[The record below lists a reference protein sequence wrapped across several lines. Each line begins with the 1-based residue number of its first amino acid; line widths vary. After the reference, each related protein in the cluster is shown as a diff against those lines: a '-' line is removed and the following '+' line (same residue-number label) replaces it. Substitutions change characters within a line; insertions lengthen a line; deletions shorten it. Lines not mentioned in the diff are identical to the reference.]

1 MIVGCHVNRCHAAP
15 HASITAHIRAARA
28 EAEAE
33 CGVCL
38 GAVQIFV
45 SNPRQLTLSLEPG
58 SAAVAELR
66 AHIEETGLAV
76 FAHSSYVA
84 APFSTGPTGDAGVA
98 FIHQELAVCAA
109 AGIRGLVVHLPKL
122 PLDDLLAR
130 VPELIHPACAQVQ
143 IYLETPA
150 VRPANAHYET
160 GLKLGRLFRGL
171 RAVDP
176 DGSIFGLC
184 IDTAHLWTSG
194 IDISS
199 LELAT
204 AWLAELPRAAA
215 RAVLFHAND
224 SLRELGQ
231 GPDAHAGLAKGRI
244 WSAYADSPA
253 ASGIAAFAAYAA
265 EHGCSVILERKPKEA
280 LYSDYRLLAQLQPA
294 LRRAQCAG
302 ARGGAHC
309 ARPRARSSPCSPS
322 ARSCARG
329 SQLVSPAPCAGAP
342 AR

>member
-294 LRRAQCAG
+294 LR
-302 ARGGAHC
+302 
-309 ARPRARSSPCSPS
+309 PRARSSPCSPS

-342 AR
+342 PR